1 MFAETV
7 AVDRRH
13 LAALLDTLARTDPT
27 PPPLPAALQQLADAL
42 HGQDP
47 DAIVWLVPAEALWT
61 ALHHANALDT
71 YGLDECDAATY
82 THPALRAEDHV
93 QRCLME
99 QAPRTDAAMEALAE
113 AGLVLLQAE
122 CALHASYLYGS
133 AHITERRCITCETTY
148 PCPAARA
155 LGLDAQ
161 P

>member
-1 MFAETV
+1 VFHETV

-13 LAALLDTLARTDPT
+13 LSALLDTLARTDPT
-27 PPPLPAALQQLADAL
+27 PSPLPAALQALADAL

-47 DAIVWLVPAEALWT
+47 DAVTWLVPAEALWT
-61 ALHHANALDT
+61 ALHHANALDVH
-71 YGLDECDAATY
+71 GLDECDAATY

-93 QRCLME
+93 QRQLLA

-122 CALHASYLYGS
+122 YALHASYLYGS
-133 AHITERRCITCETTY
+133 ADLTERRCITCEVTY
-148 PCPAARA
+148 PCPAAWA
-155 LGLDAQ
+155 LGLGEE